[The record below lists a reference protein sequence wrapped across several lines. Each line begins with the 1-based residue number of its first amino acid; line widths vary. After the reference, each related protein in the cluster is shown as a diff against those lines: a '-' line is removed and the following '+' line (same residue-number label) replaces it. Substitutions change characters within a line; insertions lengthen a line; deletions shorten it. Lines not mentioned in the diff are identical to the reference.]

1 MAKFSEMSGA
11 ARLLVLL
18 VIAALVGAV
27 VYYMFLNNIIQANND
42 LKTKIAEKNRENDE
56 LRQFEP
62 KLAQLTRDMA
72 ILEQQIEREKKVVPE
87 DKDADQFI
95 RLLHDTA
102 ATAGI
107 EIRRY
112 TAMPNVNRDF
122 YSEVPFAI
130 DIDGPYYSVLGFF
143 QRVSEL
149 ERIVNI
155 DNLQMSNTKTT
166 GPAKVKGTYPYAPGE
181 TVVASCTATTF
192 YSRETPAAPAAP
204 AGPAGPPRPGQP
216 AVPAAGAPAVPG
228 APAAPA
234 VPAAR

>member
-1 MAKFSEMSGA
+1 MAKFSEMSFGA
-11 ARLLVLL
+11 RFLVLL
-18 VIAALVGAV
+18 LAGAMLGAAYYY
-27 VYYMFLNNIIQANND
+27 VYLSPQVQANQQ
-42 LKTKIAEKNRENDE
+42 LKTKIDDKNRENAQ

-62 KLAQLTRDMA
+62 KLAELNRQMA
-72 ILEQQIEREKKVVPE
+72 ILQQQMEIQKKIVPD

-102 ATAGI
+102 ATSGI

-112 TAMPNVNRDF
+112 TAMPTGNHEF
-122 YSEVPFAI
+122 YSDVPFTI
-130 DIDGPYYSVLGFF
+130 DSDGPYYSVLNFF

-181 TVVASCTATTF
+181 TVVASCVATTF
-192 YSRETPAAPAAP
+192 YSHEPEQPAPAAAP
-204 AGPAGPPRPGQP
+204 GKPGQP
-216 AVPAAGAPAVPG
+216 APAVVPATAKQ
-228 APAAPA
+228 
-234 VPAAR
+234 

>member
-11 ARLLVLL
+11 ARLLVLV

-42 LKTKIAEKNRENDE
+42 LKAKIAEKNRENDE

-62 KLAQLTRDMA
+62 KLAQLNRDMA

-143 QRVSEL
+143 QRVAEL

-155 DNLQMSNTKTT
+155 DNMQMSNTKQT
-166 GPAKVKGTYPYAPGE
+166 GAAKIKTVYQYAPGE
-181 TVVASCTATTF
+181 TVVANCTATTYF
-192 YSRETPAAPAAP
+192 SHDPEVAAA
-204 AGPAGPPRPGQP
+204 AGPAKPGQ
-216 AVPAAGAPAVPG
+216 PG
-228 APAAPA
+228 APAQPGTAAQPAGAPQ
-234 VPAAR
+234 P